1 MKYSIE
7 YRITAAELRD
17 AYINQKKTKHA
28 REQVYVCYLLEDMV
42 KGYCTYSDAVI
53 AELKRA
59 KPERFLKSFST
70 ISLKTHFK
78 DKYRHAK
85 DPRLSFLKSV
95 PDDHVFTFT
104 MYKY

>member
-17 AYINQKKTKHA
+17 AYIKQKKTVHP
-28 REQVYVCYLLEDMV
+28 REQVYVCHLLEDMV
-42 KGYCTYSDAVI
+42 KGYCTYSDEVI

-59 KPERFLKSFST
+59 KPERFLKTFST
-70 ISLKTHFK
+70 VSLKTHFK
-78 DKYRHAK
+78 DKYRHVE

-95 PDDHVFTFT
+95 PDDHMFTFK